1 MWRRDAGTPPAFLP
15 SASSGSLSREFVMQV
30 TKIRFEGL
38 SKAAVDASA
47 RTSFLRSFF
56 HRCGLLSLL
65 IVLIF
70 GAAVVRADTVTNAAG
85 AIEAQVS
92 PLLDS
97 LTEASVSVA
106 QSDRTTGS
114 TQLGLTI
121 SLADGL
127 TATVQSPEMTVAL
140 GRKSRLM
147 QRRLSLFQRQLLKA
161 KSAVDN
167 STITDRSEEHRVGKD
182 CRS

>member
-1 MWRRDAGTPPAFLP
+1 MCRQGAGTPPAFLP
-15 SASSGSLSREFVMQV
+15 SASSGNLSREFVMQL
-30 TKIRFEGL
+30 TEIRFEGL
-38 SKAAVDASA
+38 SKVAVDVSA

-85 AIEAQVS
+85 AVEAQLY
-92 PLLDS
+92 PLVDS
-97 LTEASVSVA
+97 LTEASISVA

-121 SLADGL
+121 SLVDGL
-127 TATVQSPEMTVAL
+127 TATVQSP
-140 GRKSRLM
+140 
-147 QRRLSLFQRQLLKA
+147 
-161 KSAVDN
+161 
-167 STITDRSEEHRVGKD
+167 
-182 CRS
+182 